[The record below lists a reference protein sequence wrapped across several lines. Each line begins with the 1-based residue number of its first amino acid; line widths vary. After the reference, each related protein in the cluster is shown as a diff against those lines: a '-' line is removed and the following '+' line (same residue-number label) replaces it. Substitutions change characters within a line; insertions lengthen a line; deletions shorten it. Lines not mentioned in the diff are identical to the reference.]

1 MLFVPACRALA
12 RSPLLS
18 QARAL
23 STNSAG
29 VPSLLTLADLSLD
42 EIEGVLQRSAQFK
55 RTMKRTA
62 MGVCDIERSLERK
75 TIAILF
81 SKRSTR
87 TRVASES
94 SVAAL
99 GGHGMFLAPSD
110 IQLGVN
116 ESLPDT
122 ARVVSS
128 MVDGIMAR
136 VGGHHEVEGLAS
148 ESAVPVINA
157 LSSRF
162 HPTQILADLL
172 TMLELHGTEN
182 EGLASLQSLQGK
194 KVAWVGDSNNI
205 LNDMIVTYPRMGMH
219 LSIAAPQGPAYER
232 DPVVWDL
239 MEKGLAQLP
248 KQHTAGHI
256 AWSHDPQQAVKDAD
270 FIVTD
275 TWYVTATNARI
286 SMGDEAQKDQRL
298 RDFQGFQVTE
308 QLARQGGAKPDWKF
322 LHCLPRKAE
331 EVSDDVFYGPRSL
344 VFPEAENRKW
354 TIMACFEY
362 VDSTH
367 PQLAVWRSCPVA
379 HVASP

>member
-1 MLFVPACRALA
+1 MLLVRACRTFPHK
-12 RSPLLS
+12 PLLS
-18 QARAL
+18 QVRAL
-23 STNSAG
+23 STNKSG
-29 VPSLLTLADLSLD
+29 VPNLLTLAHLSVN
-42 EIEGVLQRSAQFK
+42 EIEGVLQRAAQFK
-55 RTMKRTA
+55 RTAKHTA
-62 MGVCDIERSLERK
+62 MGVCDLERSLERK
-75 TIAILF
+75 TIAIIF

-116 ESLPDT
+116 ESLLDT
-122 ARVVSS
+122 ARVVGS

-172 TMLELHGTEN
+172 TMLELDGAAHGA
-182 EGLASLQSLQGK
+182 LPSLQHLAGK

-205 LNDMIVTYPRMGMH
+205 LNDMIVTYPRLGLH

-239 MEKGLAQLP
+239 MQKGLADLSSE
-248 KQHTAGHI
+248 HTPGQI
-256 AWSHDPQQAVKDAD
+256 EWSHDPQRAVRDAD

-275 TWYVTATNARI
+275 TWYVTPLTAGSPWATKPKRTSAYAISKASRSRKTSLAAAAPRLTGSFCIASLARPKRCPTKC
-286 SMGDEAQKDQRL
+286 SMGR
-298 RDFQGFQVTE
+298 G
-308 QLARQGGAKPDWKF
+308 
-322 LHCLPRKAE
+322 
-331 EVSDDVFYGPRSL
+331 
-344 VFPEAENRKW
+344 
-354 TIMACFEY
+354 
-362 VDSTH
+362 
-367 PQLAVWRSCPVA
+367 RSCSPRRRTASGRLWPVSSTYPLLTPSWLFGGRA
-379 HVASP
+379 L